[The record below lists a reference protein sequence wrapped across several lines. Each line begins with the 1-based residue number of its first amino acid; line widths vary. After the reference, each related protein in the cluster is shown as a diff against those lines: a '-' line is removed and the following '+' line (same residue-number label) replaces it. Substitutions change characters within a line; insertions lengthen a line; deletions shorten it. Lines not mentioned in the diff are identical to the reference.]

1 MQIFEKQ
8 PDEVYPVTVD
18 FTARLPSGV
27 TVASATGSVTNL
39 LTDSA
44 ENARLVSTTL
54 TTTSTTATGKV
65 TGGLAGVD
73 YRVTFRATLSDSSV
87 LEEDLL
93 MRVTGL

>member
-27 TVASATGSVTNL
+27 TIASAVGSVTNL
-39 LTDSA
+39 ISDEA
-44 ENARLVSTTL
+44 ENTRLVNTTL

-65 TGGLAGVD
+65 TGGLVGVD
-73 YRVTFRATLSDSSV
+73 YRVTFKATLSDSSV

-93 MRVTGL
+93 MRVKAL